1 VVISVA
7 EPGRPPTIVLKL
19 PRHANG
25 VAALERQAAVLTALL
40 ADQRL
45 GDGYDLLPRPLA
57 QGVIDGQFYLTEKAL
72 PGREA
77 RFVLHDPAAGQ
88 RAHEAAIAGMSQIH
102 RQTASTLMIDRTLLE
117 SWVDRP
123 LAAIRRLVAPAAPAG
138 HFDRSLQGIAHGLHN
153 ALLGRTVQVS
163 WIHGDFWV
171 SNLRVT
177 AGGDRLTGIV
187 DWDRAAPDELPAHD
201 LLQLLIQTR
210 RLLARQ
216 PEIRE

>member
-1 VVISVA
+1 
-7 EPGRPPTIVLKL
+7 
-19 PRHANG
+19 
-25 VAALERQAAVLTALL
+25 
-40 ADQRL
+40 
-45 GDGYDLLPRPLA
+45 
-57 QGVIDGQFYLTEKAL
+57 
-72 PGREA
+72 
-77 RFVLHDPAAGQ
+77 
-88 RAHEAAIAGMSQIH
+88 MSQIH

-117 SWVDRP
+117 SWVDQP

-153 ALLGRTVQVS
+153 ALLGRTVQLS

-171 SNLRVT
+171 SNLLVT

-187 DWDRAAPDELPAHD
+187 DWDQAAPEELPAHD

-216 PEIRE
+216 PEIREVMRNLLTGGAWTPGECRVIQAADLPALADSDDRRVMLLLFWLRYLANYLAQYPARGRDRRWVDRNIWDVLRCI